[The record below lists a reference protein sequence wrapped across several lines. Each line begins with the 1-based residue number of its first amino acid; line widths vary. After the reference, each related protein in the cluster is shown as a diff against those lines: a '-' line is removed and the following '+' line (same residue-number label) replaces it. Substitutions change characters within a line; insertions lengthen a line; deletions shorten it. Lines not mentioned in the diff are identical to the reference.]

1 MTKEVL
7 PSISIKKY
15 LKNNVNANQK
25 ILISLSCGLDST
37 VLFDLI
43 IKSKYFNNKNI
54 YYLIFDHQKRSEGKY
69 EIKQFI
75 KYYKLVNKNVFIKK
89 LPLKEKLIG
98 FQEKSRSIR
107 YDFLCKFSKKR
118 NIDDIFLGHHLDDLN
133 ETFFLR
139 KIQQSSAFGL
149 SNIFI
154 QKYNEIK
161 LHRPL
166 KKYSKK
172 QIKNYANKNRLIW
185 FEDRSN
191 LELEYTRNKI
201 RNYLYSEKLLKQINS
216 ERITFS
222 KILHLNCLHQNF
234 FKRKRKKIFEIDI
247 EKFNNLNEIL
257 KFFTVQSFYYEYRHL
272 LIKKQ
277 IRDENIR
284 NFIKILKAH
293 LTNSKDLS
301 VFSGKIGVFDKKICL
316 NLT

>member
-7 PSISIKKY
+7 PSLSIKKY
-15 LKNNVNANQK
+15 LQNNISANKK

-37 VLFDLI
+37 VLFNLI

-54 YYLIFDHQKRSEGKY
+54 YCLFFDHQKRSEGKY

-75 KYYKLVNKNVFIKK
+75 KCYKLLNKNVFIKK
-89 LPLKEKLIG
+89 LTFKDKLNG
-98 FQEKSRSIR
+98 FQEKARSLR
-107 YDFLCKFSKKR
+107 YDFLLKFSKKR
-118 NIDDIFLGHHLDDLN
+118 NIEDIFLGHHLDDLN

-154 QKYNEIK
+154 QKYKQIK

-172 QIKNYANKNRLIW
+172 QIKSHANKNRLVW

-201 RNYLYSEKLLKQINS
+201 RNYLYSRKKFKQINS

-222 KILHLNCLHQNF
+222 KIFHLNSLHQNF
-234 FKRKRKKIFEIDI
+234 FKRKRNKIFEIEI

-257 KFFTVQSFYYEYRHL
+257 KFLTVQSFYYEYRYL
-272 LIKKQ
+272 LLKKQ

-284 NFIKILKAH
+284 NFIKIIKAH
-293 LTNSKDLS
+293 LKNSKDLS
-301 VFSGKIGVFDKKICL
+301 VFSGKIGVINKKICI

>member
-7 PSISIKKY
+7 PSLSVKKY
-15 LKNNVNANQK
+15 LQNNISTNKK

-43 IKSKYFNNKNI
+43 IKSKHFNNKNI
-54 YYLIFDHQKRSEGKY
+54 FYLIFDHQKRSEAKY

-75 KYYKLVNKNVFIKK
+75 KYYKLSTKNVFIKK
-89 LPLKEKLIG
+89 LPTKDKLSG
-98 FQEKSRSIR
+98 FQEKSRSAR
-107 YDFLCKFSKKR
+107 FSFLLKFSRKR
-118 NIDDIFLGHHLDDLN
+118 NIEDIFLGHHLDDLN
-133 ETFFLR
+133 ETFFMR
-139 KIQQSSAFGL
+139 KIQQSSTFGL

-172 QIKNYANKNRLIW
+172 QIKRHANKNRLVW

-201 RNYLYSEKLLKQINS
+201 RNYLHSGKLLKQINN

-222 KILHLNCLHQNF
+222 KILYLNYLHKNF
-234 FKRKRKKIFEIDI
+234 FKRKRNKIFEIEI
-247 EKFNNLNEIL
+247 EKFNQLNEIL

-272 LIKKQ
+272 LKKQ

-284 NFIKILKAH
+284 NFVK
-293 LTNSKDLS
+293 T
-301 VFSGKIGVFDKKICL
+301 CL
-316 NLT
+316 LYTSPSPRDQRGSRMPSSA

>member
-15 LKNNVNANQK
+15 LQNNINTNKK

-89 LPLKEKLIG
+89 LPNKEKLIG

-154 QKYNEIK
+154 QKYKDIK

-172 QIKNYANKNRLIW
+172 QIKSYANKNKLIW

-201 RNYLYSEKLLKQINS
+201 RNYLYLGKLFKQINS

-234 FKRKRKKIFEIDI
+234 FKRKRKKIFEIEI

-293 LTNSKDLS
+293 LINSKDLS
-301 VFSGKIGVFDKKICL
+301 VFSGKIGVFKKKICL

>member
-7 PSISIKKY
+7 PSLSVKKY
-15 LKNNVNANQK
+15 LQNNISTNKK

-43 IKSKYFNNKNI
+43 IKSKHFNNKNI
-54 YYLIFDHQKRSEGKY
+54 FYLIFDHQKRSEAKY

-75 KYYKLVNKNVFIKK
+75 KYYKLSTKNVFIKK
-89 LPLKEKLIG
+89 LPTKDKLSG
-98 FQEKSRSIR
+98 FQEKSRSAR
-107 YDFLCKFSKKR
+107 FSFLLKFSRKR
-118 NIDDIFLGHHLDDLN
+118 NIEDIFLGHHLDDLN
-133 ETFFLR
+133 ETFFMR
-139 KIQQSSAFGL
+139 KIQQSSTFGL

-172 QIKNYANKNRLIW
+172 QIKRHANKNRLVW

-201 RNYLYSEKLLKQINS
+201 RNYLYLRKLFKQINS

-222 KILHLNCLHQNF
+222 KIFYLNHLHKNF
-234 FKRKRKKIFEIDI
+234 FKRKRNKIFEIDI
-247 EKFNNLNEIL
+247 EKFNRLNEIL

-272 LIKKQ
+272 LKRQ

-284 NFIKILKAH
+284 NFVKTLKAH
-293 LTNSKDLS
+293 LINNREMS
-301 VFSGKIGVFDKKICL
+301 VFSGKIGVFNKKSCI

>member
-15 LKNNVNANQK
+15 LENNINANKK

-75 KYYKLVNKNVFIKK
+75 KYYKFVNKNLFIKK
-89 LPLKEKLIG
+89 LPLKKNLTG

-118 NIDDIFLGHHLDDLN
+118 NICDIFLGHHLDDLN

-139 KIQQSSAFGL
+139 KIQQSSVFGL

-154 QKYNEIK
+154 QKYKEIK

-172 QIKNYANKNRLIW
+172 QIKSYANKNSLIW

-201 RNYLYSEKLLKQINS
+201 RYYLYSGKLFKQINS
-216 ERITFS
+216 ERINFS
-222 KILHLNCLHQNF
+222 KILQLNCLHLNF
-234 FKRKRKKIFEIDI
+234 FKRKSKKIFEIEI

-272 LIKKQ
+272 LKKKQ

-293 LTNSKDLS
+293 LVNSKDLS
-301 VFSGKIGVFDKKICL
+301 VFSGKIGVFKKKICI